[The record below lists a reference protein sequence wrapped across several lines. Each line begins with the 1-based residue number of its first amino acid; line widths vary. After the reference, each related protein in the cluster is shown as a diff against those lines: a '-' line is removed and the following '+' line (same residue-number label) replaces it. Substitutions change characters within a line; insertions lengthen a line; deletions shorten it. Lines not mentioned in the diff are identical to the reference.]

1 MWCYAKVVR
10 VCHIFTSMPLI
21 LDETLLPTTVHHS
34 HLCGVFG
41 RTSIVY
47 LHDIKKHFSQKV
59 ASYDKSYELS
69 WPKYTMRLFIMIFN
83 I

>member
-1 MWCYAKVVR
+1 MRCCAKVGR

>member
-1 MWCYAKVVR
+1 MWCCAKVGR

-69 WPKYTMRLFIMIFN
+69 WPKYTMRLFIYDF
-83 I
+83 

>member
-1 MWCYAKVVR
+1 MWCCAKVVR

-41 RTSIVY
+41 RTNIVY
-47 LHDIKKHFSQKV
+47 FHDIKKHFAQKV
-59 ASYDKSYELS
+59 VSYDKSYELS
-69 WPKYTMRLFIMIFN
+69 WPKYTMRFIIYDL
-83 I
+83 

>member
-1 MWCYAKVVR
+1 MWCCAKVGR

-59 ASYDKSYELS
+59 ASYDNSYELS

>member
-1 MWCYAKVVR
+1 MWCCAKVVR

-41 RTSIVY
+41 RTNIVNF
-47 LHDIKKHFSQKV
+47 HDIRKHFSQKV

-69 WPKYTMRLFIMIFN
+69 WPKYAMRLFIYDF
-83 I
+83 

>member
-1 MWCYAKVVR
+1 MWCCAKVVR

-41 RTSIVY
+41 RTNIVY
-47 LHDIKKHFSQKV
+47 FHDIKKHFSQKV

-69 WPKYTMRLFIMIFN
+69 WPKYIMRLFIYDF
-83 I
+83 

>member
-1 MWCYAKVVR
+1 MWCCAKVVR

-41 RTSIVY
+41 RTNIVY
-47 LHDIKKHFSQKV
+47 FHDIKKHFSQKV

-69 WPKYTMRLFIMIFN
+69 WPKYTMRLFIYDF
-83 I
+83 